1 MEKLCIGVTG
11 INAIDNPGPGMG
23 VIRSLKECHDLNV
36 EIVGL
41 AYDAMEPGIYMD
53 WLVDK
58 SFILLYPSTSEEEY
72 IGRLLYIKNKVG
84 VDMIIP
90 TLDAEMPLFIKSKEK
105 LELHGIKTFIP
116 SQEQFNLRSKAKLEE
131 MGSKIGIKTPK
142 SKIATSYDELS
153 KAVEE
158 LGLPIMVKGAFYKA
172 YRAYTHQEAVG
183 FFREIVAEWG
193 YPVIVQQIVSGEEMN
208 VVGVGDG
215 EGSDLGV
222 VAIKKLW
229 TTSLGKIWTGVTVK
243 NSKLLELA
251 KTFTEKTKWKGAFEL
266 ECIVNNDDVY
276 LIEVNPRF
284 PAWIYF
290 ATGVGIN
297 LPSRMVK
304 KTFGMD
310 FEKTKEYK
318 AGKLYVRYTYD
329 IVTDLS
335 LFQRITM
342 KGESL

>member
-23 VIRSLKECHDLNV
+23 VIRSLKECQDLNV

-53 WLVDK
+53 WLVDN
-58 SFILLYPSTSEEEY
+58 SFILPYPSTSEEEY
-72 IGRLLYIKNKVG
+72 ISRLLYIKNKTG
-84 VDMIIP
+84 INMIIP

-105 LELHGIKTFIP
+105 LELQGIKTFIP
-116 SQEQFNLRSKAKLEE
+116 TQEQFTLRSKAKLKE

-142 SKIATSYDELS
+142 SQTVTSYDELT
-153 KAVEE
+153 KAIEE

-172 YRAYTHQEAVG
+172 YRAYTHQEAAG
-183 FFREIVAEWG
+183 FFRKIVAEWG
-193 YPVIVQQIVSGEEMN
+193 YPVIVQQVVSGEEMN

-215 EGSDLGV
+215 DGGDLGI

-229 TTSLGKIWTGVTVK
+229 ITSLGKIWTGVTVK
-243 NSKLLELA
+243 NGGLFELS

-266 ECIVNNDDVY
+266 ECIVDNDDIY
-276 LIEVNPRF
+276 LIEINPRF

-297 LPSRMVK
+297 LPAKMVK
-304 KTFGMD
+304 KTFEMD
-310 FEKTKEYK
+310 FEKTEKYE

-335 LFQRITM
+335 LFQKITM